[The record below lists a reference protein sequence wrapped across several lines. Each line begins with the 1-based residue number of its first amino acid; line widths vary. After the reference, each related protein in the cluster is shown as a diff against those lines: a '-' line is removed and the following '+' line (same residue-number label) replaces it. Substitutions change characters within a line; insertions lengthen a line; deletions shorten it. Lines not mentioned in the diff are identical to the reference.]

1 MGPRDGPPQGSE
13 AAAAADAG
21 PPRPSPPPL
30 PALPSP
36 FAANLSPSSP
46 FSSFALPPSPPPA
59 DIDGYHCHYSPGGEW
74 QGPFPK
80 RRRASPWEAEGGA
93 FDVSPNSRGR
103 KGSEATTARNHHG
116 SGRLLAVA
124 LPLPLPV
131 PVPVPVPLPAGKG
144 SLSSSQSPSPAEAV
158 APFPFPPFDP
168 YLFGQEEEEKGKEG
182 EAFPSERLAPEQLYC
197 PGDVRFWAYSVGKG
211 TDPRSYHGGFGHG
224 PHPRGP
230 GAAPALSPRDLGLWR
245 DADFVP
251 IRELGRGCYGTV
263 ALARERVP
271 GRRGGSRD
279 PPGHYYALKAVAK
292 AGPASSEAAASAL
305 RREVE
310 VQTRLSHPNVLRMA
324 GYYHHASAVTLVL
337 EWAGGGDLHA
347 AVREARQGAGT
358 GTGTGAGG
366 LPHAIAARF
375 AGQIA
380 AALSYLRERDVAH
393 RDVKPENVLLTYAGG
408 GASGWG
414 APGQNPDPDQDPV
427 VPQDLEEARQP
438 SPRRRWSRA
447 ILKLC
452 DFGGSCHCPAPHLHR
467 RTTLCGTPDY
477 IAPEMVRYSPARRGG
492 VGLLASRAGGG
503 QERVRQASQYDARYV
518 DTWALGILI
527 FEMVSGRA
535 LWNPPPVGR
544 TDLAA
549 RRGYANEDEVT
560 LDNARNFADSDL
572 DQLGR
577 HRGTSGRD
585 GDWGDLL
592 RALLRVSPTER
603 IGVEKVKRH
612 PWCLGVSDVG
622 SQSIQL
628 D

>member
-1 MGPRDGPPQGSE
+1 M
-13 AAAAADAG
+13 
-21 PPRPSPPPL
+21 
-30 PALPSP
+30 
-36 FAANLSPSSP
+36 
-46 FSSFALPPSPPPA
+46 
-59 DIDGYHCHYSPGGEW
+59 
-74 QGPFPK
+74 
-80 RRRASPWEAEGGA
+80 
-93 FDVSPNSRGR
+93 
-103 KGSEATTARNHHG
+103 
-116 SGRLLAVA
+116 
-124 LPLPLPV
+124 
-131 PVPVPVPLPAGKG
+131 
-144 SLSSSQSPSPAEAV
+144 
-158 APFPFPPFDP
+158 
-168 YLFGQEEEEKGKEG
+168 
-182 EAFPSERLAPEQLYC
+182 
-197 PGDVRFWAYSVGKG
+197 
-211 TDPRSYHGGFGHG
+211 
-224 PHPRGP
+224 
-230 GAAPALSPRDLGLWR
+230 
-245 DADFVP
+245 
-251 IRELGRGCYGTV
+251 
-263 ALARERVP
+263 
-271 GRRGGSRD
+271 
-279 PPGHYYALKAVAK
+279 
-292 AGPASSEAAASAL
+292 
-305 RREVE
+305 
-310 VQTRLSHPNVLRMA
+310 
-324 GYYHHASAVTLVL
+324 
-337 EWAGGGDLHA
+337 
-347 AVREARQGAGT
+347 
-358 GTGTGAGG
+358 
-366 LPHAIAARF
+366 
-375 AGQIA
+375 
-380 AALSYLRERDVAH
+380 AH

-503 QERVRQASQYDARYV
+503 QERVRRASQYDARYV

-603 IGVEKVKRH
+603 IGLEKVKRH